1 MATTYD
7 WDLVQVELVS
17 TGGFNQVVHRCFWKC
32 TATADS
38 GATKEQFGV
47 VELDLKNLDPNN
59 FVSWPVDKAQIVEWV
74 KATVHKDAIE
84 AGLHPEVET
93 HSFIVQPTPDLV
105 SPSAETPATPE

>member
-47 VELDLKNLDPNN
+47 VELNLANLDPNN

-84 AGLHPEVET
+84 SALHPEVET
-93 HSFIVQPTPDLV
+93 HSFVEVAAPGGPT
-105 SPSAETPATPE
+105 SPAPETDTPE